1 MVAGDGEQGRVL
13 STRSDIFRMQ
23 SKVGQSAKETRDIVS
38 RLRGDVVRF
47 CLSVIYVPNSRHARA
62 RAHTHTHTWHM
73 VHMLNKLTSL
83 LS

>member
-62 RAHTHTHTWHM
+62 HTHTHVAYGAHAE
-73 VHMLNKLTSL
+73 
-83 LS
+83 